1 MDSPVKAAA
10 IIAGGASRR
19 MGQNK
24 ALLSLDGVPLVLRVA
39 RVLAPLFSKLV
50 VVTADAEISR
60 AANLPSI
67 PDIHP
72 GKGPLGGIHAALSH
86 FQAPVFC
93 VACDLPFLNG
103 EAIEFLCAQLKS
115 HDAVLPRIDGR
126 AQPLHAVYK
135 PSCLPIFEK
144 ELQGERVR
152 RVEQVLS
159 PLEVC
164 FLEEAAWR
172 RFDESLKN
180 FTNLNTPQ
188 EAQTAGFS
196 L

>member
-39 RVLAPLFSKLV
+39 RVLAPLFSKLA
-50 VVTADAEISR
+50 VVTGDAEISR

-72 GKGPLGGIHAALSH
+72 GKGPLGGIHAALRH

-115 HDAVLPRIDGR
+115 HDAVLPRIGGR
-126 AQPLHAVYK
+126 AQPLHAVYR

-159 PLEVC
+159 PLEV
-164 FLEEAAWR
+164 
-172 RFDESLKN
+172 
-180 FTNLNTPQ
+180 
-188 EAQTAGFS
+188 
-196 L
+196 

>member
-24 ALLSLDGVPLVLRVA
+24 ALLSLNGVPLVLRVA
-39 RVLAPLFSKLV
+39 RVLAPLFSQLV
-50 VVTADAEISR
+50 VVTADADISR
-60 AANLPSI
+60 TANLPSI

-72 GKGPLGGIHAALSH
+72 GKGPLGGIHAALRH

-93 VACDLPFLNG
+93 VACDLPFLSG

-115 HDAVLPRIDGR
+115 HDAALPQIGKQ
-126 AQPLHAVYK
+126 AQPLHAVYAQ
-135 PSCLPIFEK
+135 SCLPVFEK
-144 ELQGERVR
+144 ELQGERAR
-152 RVEQVLS
+152 RMERVLS
-159 PLEVC
+159 PLDVHFIQED
-164 FLEEAAWR
+164 AWR
-172 RFDESLKN
+172 RFDASLKI
-180 FTNLNTPQ
+180 FTNLNTPE
-188 EAQTAGFS
+188 EARTAGFS